1 MEALSATD
9 FVTTSVI
16 ANIALAGGAVLGV
29 SLVSFGWRKIIGFC
43 GR

>member
-1 MEALSATD
+1 MEALTATD
-9 FVTTSVI
+9 FAITSVI

-29 SLVSFGWRKIIGFC
+29 SLVSFGWRKIIGFF

>member
-1 MEALSATD
+1 MEALTATD
-9 FVTTSVI
+9 FATTSV

-29 SLVSFGWRKIIGFC
+29 SLVSFGWRKIIGFF